1 MHIFTDI
8 CKVSECSCIFT
19 HVRQHDISN
28 HGGLGGLFPSVST
41 SPNLDIKLTIP
52 SEPER
57 DIEERIQVTGYKNNL
72 STVK

>member
-8 CKVSECSCIFT
+8 CKVSECGCIFT
-19 HVRQHDISN
+19 HIRRHDISE
-28 HGGLGGLFPSVST
+28 HGGLGGLLPSVSI
-41 SPNLDIKLTIP
+41 SPDLDIKLIIP

-57 DIEERIQVTGYKNNL
+57 DTEERIQVIRYKNYL